1 MVSPFHNIGIIGVGL
16 IGRALLEALK
26 DKPDVKL
33 HPFPFPVDKNTF
45 EALVKKC
52 DLIIIATPIDQIV
65 EAAKR
70 IQSDHSLVVMDVG
83 SVKTTIAQE
92 FEKLTSHTTDFVA
105 THPFATISFR
115 DRPWAIVPHAK
126 NDKENVEKI
135 QSFLRMLGAKTV
147 ILTAQEHDEQAALIS
162 HIPAIIAREYLQFVK
177 KNLPE
182 ALEVA
187 GPGFESFTRL
197 AHDNPEMHRQI
208 EEANSAIIEK
218 YLKLWRERE
227 K

>member
-16 IGRALLEALK
+16 VGGALLEALK
-26 DKPDVKL
+26 DEHGVKL
-33 HPFPFPVDKNTF
+33 HPFPFPVDKKTF
-45 EALVKKC
+45 DALVKKC
-52 DLIIIATPIDQIV
+52 DLIIIATPLDQII
-65 EAAKR
+65 EIAKR
-70 IQSDHSLVVMDVG
+70 IQSNHSLVVMDVG

-92 FEKLTSHTTDFVA
+92 FEKLTSHTVDFIP
-105 THPFATISFR
+105 THPFATTSFQ
-115 DRPWAIVPHAK
+115 DRPWAIVPHPK
-126 NDKENVEKI
+126 NKKENVEKV
-135 QSFLRMLGAKTV
+135 QSFLHMMGARTV

-177 KNLPE
+177 SISPQ
-182 ALEVA
+182 ALKLA

-208 EEANSAIIEK
+208 EEANRDNIEK
-218 YLKLWRERE
+218 YLKLWRETE